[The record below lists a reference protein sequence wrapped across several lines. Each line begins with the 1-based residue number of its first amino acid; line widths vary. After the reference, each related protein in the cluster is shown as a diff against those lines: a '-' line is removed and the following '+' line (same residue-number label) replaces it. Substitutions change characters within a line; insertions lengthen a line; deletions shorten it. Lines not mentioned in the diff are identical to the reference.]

1 MQNMSLR
8 TNGGLT
14 MQSYCEVCSK
24 GPVIWDWVSIN
35 SAAEV
40 CENKV
45 CRAQKNFVRKKLFN
59 HIPSNFLLSLIAT
72 EHVL

>member
-8 TNGGLT
+8 TYGGLT
-14 MQSYCEVCSK
+14 MQSYFEVCSK

-45 CRAQKNFVRKKLFN
+45 CRAQKIFVRKNGQDRPKF
-59 HIPSNFLLSLIAT
+59 HAPSELGK
-72 EHVL
+72 